1 MRNKSGFAFITL
13 LIVLVII
20 GLSALIG
27 LKYYGLNQQEN
38 TENTT
43 AQDKAKDTIVQANV
57 TAIHGLLQGALIAGD
72 IDLGEAVSLSQNA
85 GLHNPFTETAMNKP
99 ECFPEIADSP
109 GEIQIILKEDIFYIQ
124 GYGSSG
130 LLGSSLTV
138 KK

>member
-1 MRNKSGFAFITL
+1 MGSKKGFAFITIL
-13 LIVLVII
+13 MVLAII
-20 GLSALIG
+20 GLLSLIG
-27 LKYYGLNQQEN
+27 LKYYGFNQQDSAKSN
-38 TENTT
+38 IV
-43 AQDKAKDTIVQANV
+43 QDKAKDTIVQTNV

-85 GLHNPFTETAMNKP
+85 GLHNPFNETAMNKP

-109 GEIQIILKEDIFYIQ
+109 GEIQITLKKDTFYIQ

-130 LLGSSLTV
+130 LLSKVLTV